1 MLPALY
7 KGVMEKNRTTVNHKT
22 SLKNTHRCQKPPPQN
37 STDGILKINSCNAI
51 SYPINEGLKLSV
63 AQRKFLIEVAAL
75 VDKTVSIS
83 TTTGK
88 TFTGTLIGINPDN
101 LSLCISEAKD
111 ETGQVAHRV
120 FLNGNTVT
128 QIITAERPFDL
139 KSLAGR
145 LEKVF
150 PTMVKLYE
158 DKGFIWVM
166 DKVKL
171 TERGVVEGSG
181 PAAERVQR
189 VYEQFMSE
197 TKT

>member
-1 MLPALY
+1 M
-7 KGVMEKNRTTVNHKT
+7 
-22 SLKNTHRCQKPPPQN
+22 SL
-37 STDGILKINSCNAI
+37 
-51 SYPINEGLKLSV
+51 
-63 AQRKFLIEVAAL
+63 AQRKYFTEVAAL
-75 VDKTVSIS
+75 VDKTVIVA

-88 TFTGTLIGINPDN
+88 TFTGMLIGINPDN
-101 LSLCISEAKD
+101 MSLCLSDAKD
-111 ETGQVAHRV
+111 ESGKLANRV
-120 FLNGNTVT
+120 FLNGTTVA
-128 QIITAERPFDL
+128 QILATEKPFDL
-139 KSLAGR
+139 KALAGR

-181 PAAERVQR
+181 PAAERVHR

-197 TKT
+197 TKA

>member
-1 MLPALY
+1 M
-7 KGVMEKNRTTVNHKT
+7 
-22 SLKNTHRCQKPPPQN
+22 
-37 STDGILKINSCNAI
+37 
-51 SYPINEGLKLSV
+51 SV
-63 AQRKFLIEVAAL
+63 AQRRYFTEVSAL
-75 VDKTVSIS
+75 ADRHVIVS

-88 TFTGTLIGINPDN
+88 TFSGTLLGINPDN
-101 LSLCISEAKD
+101 LSLCLSEAKD
-111 ETGQVAHRV
+111 DEGKALHRV
-120 FLNGNTVT
+120 FLNGNVVAH
-128 QIITAERPFDL
+128 IFSVEKPFDL
-139 KSLAGR
+139 KALADR

-189 VYEQFMSE
+189 VYEAFMSE
-197 TKT
+197 AKS

>member
-1 MLPALY
+1 
-7 KGVMEKNRTTVNHKT
+7 
-22 SLKNTHRCQKPPPQN
+22 
-37 STDGILKINSCNAI
+37 
-51 SYPINEGLKLSV
+51 LSV
-63 AQRKFLIEVAAL
+63 PQRKFLTEVAAL
-75 VDKTVSIS
+75 VDKPVSVT

-101 LSLCISEAKD
+101 MSLCIAEAKD
-111 ETGQVAHRV
+111 ETGQVSHRI
-120 FLNGNTVT
+120 FLNGNVIA
-128 QIITAERPFDL
+128 QISSTEKPFDL
-139 KSLAGR
+139 KALAGR

-197 TKT
+197 VKG